1 MNMENF
7 TSVFNSADGPTSIFV
22 AGKTPEIMG
31 VLIAI
36 VVVGVII
43 SLFGLKLVRVLS
55 AMMGLGTGAVIG
67 AVIGTVAGLDTT
79 KMVATI
85 AVCGV
90 VLCIMCAVL
99 RKFGIFV
106 MTFFGSWGTFVTLVE
121 ARSVIVL
128 GICAAVALVIAILTV
143 IFAEFLVI
151 FVTAIVGGVEAGMA
165 LPFLLG
171 MTKIG
176 WIGYVMSAAIA
187 VIGITVQTM
196 MQSRKIGKREK
207 IFSKKIK
214 EQVSME
220 SEVEKAR
227 MLLDDGDVEESQ
239 EEETE
244 AGDQGDQGDQ
254 GEPEETVTEIFDIDD
269 DKPEPE
275 DTDDEENVDA
285 KMTDVPEGGF
295 LDEDDVEIFETDDSD
310 VVVLHADDID

>member
-151 FVTAIVGGVEAGMA
+151 FVTGIVGGVEAGMA

-187 VIGITVQTM
+187 VIGITVQT
-196 MQSRKIGKREK
+196 
-207 IFSKKIK
+207 
-214 EQVSME
+214 
-220 SEVEKAR
+220 
-227 MLLDDGDVEESQ
+227 
-239 EEETE
+239 
-244 AGDQGDQGDQ
+244 
-254 GEPEETVTEIFDIDD
+254 
-269 DKPEPE
+269 
-275 DTDDEENVDA
+275 
-285 KMTDVPEGGF
+285 
-295 LDEDDVEIFETDDSD
+295 
-310 VVVLHADDID
+310 

>member
-151 FVTAIVGGVEAGMA
+151 FVTGIVGGVEAGMA

-176 WIGYVMSAAIA
+176 WICNECSDRSNWHHGSDNDA
-187 VIGITVQTM
+187 VEKDRKEGKNIFEKDQRTGFDGIG
-196 MQSRKIGKREK
+196 SRKGQNASR
-207 IFSKKIK
+207 
-214 EQVSME
+214 
-220 SEVEKAR
+220 
-227 MLLDDGDVEESQ
+227 
-239 EEETE
+239 
-244 AGDQGDQGDQ
+244 
-254 GEPEETVTEIFDIDD
+254 
-269 DKPEPE
+269 
-275 DTDDEENVDA
+275 
-285 KMTDVPEGGF
+285 
-295 LDEDDVEIFETDDSD
+295 
-310 VVVLHADDID
+310 

>member
-55 AMMGLGTGAVIG
+55 AVMGLGTGAVIG

-128 GICAAVALVIAILTV
+128 GICAAVALVIAVLTV

-151 FVTAIVGGVEAGMA
+151 FVTGIVGGVEAGMA

-171 MTKIG
+171 MTKID

-187 VIGITVQTM
+187 IIGITVQTM

-227 MLLDDGDVEESQ
+227 MLLDDGDVEESP

-244 AGDQGDQGDQ
+244 AGDQGDQ

-310 VVVLHADDID
+310 VVVLHTDDID

>member
-36 VVVGVII
+36 AVVGVII

-55 AMMGLGTGAVIG
+55 AMMGLGIGAVIG
-67 AVIGTVAGLDTT
+67 AVIGIVAGLDTT
-79 KMVATI
+79 KMVATV

-106 MTFFGSWGTFVTLVE
+106 MTFFGAWGTFVTLVE

-128 GICAAVALVIAILTV
+128 GICAAVALVIAVLTV

-151 FVTAIVGGVEAGMA
+151 FVTGIVGGVQAGMV

-171 MTKIG
+171 MTKIS

-227 MLLDDGDVEESQ
+227 MLLDDGDVEESP
-239 EEETE
+239 EEEPE
-244 AGDQGDQGDQ
+244 AGEQ

-275 DTDDEENVDA
+275 DTDDEENGDA
-285 KMTDVPEGGF
+285 GRPDVPEGGF

>member
-106 MTFFGSWGTFVTLVE
+106 MTFFGSWGP
-121 ARSVIVL
+121 
-128 GICAAVALVIAILTV
+128 G
-143 IFAEFLVI
+143 
-151 FVTAIVGGVEAGMA
+151 
-165 LPFLLG
+165 
-171 MTKIG
+171 
-176 WIGYVMSAAIA
+176 
-187 VIGITVQTM
+187 
-196 MQSRKIGKREK
+196 
-207 IFSKKIK
+207 
-214 EQVSME
+214 
-220 SEVEKAR
+220 
-227 MLLDDGDVEESQ
+227 
-239 EEETE
+239 
-244 AGDQGDQGDQ
+244 
-254 GEPEETVTEIFDIDD
+254 
-269 DKPEPE
+269 
-275 DTDDEENVDA
+275 NA
-285 KMTDVPEGGF
+285 KV
-295 LDEDDVEIFETDDSD
+295 
-310 VVVLHADDID
+310 

>member
-36 VVVGVII
+36 AVVGVII

-55 AMMGLGTGAVIG
+55 AMIGLGIGAVIG
-67 AVIGTVAGLDTT
+67 AVIGIVAGLDTT
-79 KMVATI
+79 KMVATV

-128 GICAAVALVIAILTV
+128 GICAAVALVIAVLTV

-151 FVTAIVGGVEAGMA
+151 FVTGIVGGVEAGMV

-171 MTKIG
+171 MTKIS

-227 MLLDDGDVEESQ
+227 MLLDDGDVEESP
-239 EEETE
+239 EEEPE
-244 AGDQGDQGDQ
+244 AGEQ

-285 KMTDVPEGGF
+285 GMADVPEGGF